1 MFHYRTVAVLNVPKA
16 HLPRFSKGRMEQD
29 YLWFA
34 LGLTRNQ
41 APPDG
46 IVTQGRL
53 PFSLKLEPLVWQ
65 NSPPLV

>member
-1 MFHYRTVAVLNVPKA
+1 
-16 HLPRFSKGRMEQD
+16 MEQD